1 MYLVINNVT
10 TTSWNIVI
18 YSLFVLFLGYKL
30 YLSLKKYYKIKRT
43 NVCEGTITYFI
54 KLKPEHIEDINHSI
68 KVKFNSPLDRT
79 EYTIKSTIKM
89 LPKDGKVD
97 VIFDEADP
105 ENSKVETK
113 FSLAE
118 NLWLVLPLLFFIYQL
133 IKLVAN

>member
-30 YLSLKKYYKIKRT
+30 YLSLKKYYKIKRA
-43 NVCEGTITYFI
+43 NVCDGTITYFI
-54 KLKPEHIEDINHSI
+54 KLKPENIEDINHSI